1 VPSAS
6 IVVMS
11 MLVNL
16 IFALDIYCGILR
28 LVIRERR
35 INACLSLC
43 FHSVLMVV
51 FVTGSIVLIVLVL
64 GYVI

>member
-1 VPSAS
+1 
-6 IVVMS
+6 

-16 IFALDIYCGILR
+16 VLVLDIYCGILR

-35 INACLSLC
+35 THACLSLC
-43 FHSVLMVV
+43 FHSVLIVV

-64 GYVI
+64 GYVV